1 MKTLSVLAILLSA
14 SLTSCSTK
22 RFSDVVP
29 ETHGTELGNV
39 VIGKENADYFI
50 VPSGKPVSGQ
60 DESPAQL
67 ILFKTK
73 ERHPSYRAAH
83 LAGAPV
89 RGVNRVTS
97 TLASGVVN
105 GAGAIVTAPFKQ
117 PDPKSYAH
125 EAHGLPTEEPSAPSA
140 PLFGPASAAAAT
152 STASSSNFSNPI
164 SNPPYARHT
173 TLNDQHAQN
182 PVRNPMYFQPYY

>member
-1 MKTLSVLAILLSA
+1 MLKQISFLAIAVSI

-29 ETHGTELGNV
+29 ETYGTELGNV

-50 VPSGKPVSGQ
+50 VPSGNPVADQ
-60 DESPAQL
+60 DESPSQL
-67 ILFKTK
+67 VLFKTK
-73 ERHPSYRAAH
+73 ERHPSYRAAN

-105 GAGAIVTAPFKQ
+105 TAGAIVTAPFKK
-117 PDPKSYAH
+117 PDPKTYAH
-125 EAHGLPTEEPSAPSA
+125 QAHGVATPQPSTQAAPV
-140 PLFGPASAAAAT
+140 FRPAG
-152 STASSSNFSNPI
+152 NDFSQPI
-164 SNPPYARHT
+164 VNPPYARHT

>member
-1 MKTLSVLAILLSA
+1 MLKQLSLLAISVSLG
-14 SLTSCSTK
+14 LTSCSTK

-50 VPSGKPVSGQ
+50 VPSGKPVAGQ
-60 DESPAQL
+60 DESPSQL
-67 ILFKTK
+67 VLFKTK

-105 GAGAIVTAPFKQ
+105 TAGAIVTAPFRK
-117 PDPKSYAH
+117 PDPKTYAH
-125 EAHGLPTEEPSAPSA
+125 QAHGLATPQPSAQPA
-140 PLFGPASAAAAT
+140 PIFSPAAAGAT
-152 STASSSNFSNPI
+152 SDYSHPI
-164 SNPPYARHT
+164 VNPPYARHT
-173 TLNDQHAQN
+173 TLNDQHATN

>member
-1 MKTLSVLAILLSA
+1 MLKQISFLTIAVSLG
-14 SLTSCSTK
+14 LTSCSTK

-29 ETHGTELGNV
+29 ETYGTELGNV

-50 VPSGKPVSGQ
+50 VPSGKPVAGQ
-60 DESPAQL
+60 DESPSQL
-67 ILFKTK
+67 VLFKTK

-105 GAGAIVTAPFKQ
+105 TAGAIVSAPFKK

-125 EAHGLPTEEPSAPSA
+125 QAHGIATPQSSAHAA
-140 PLFGPASAAAAT
+140 PIFGPVAASEGSA
-152 STASSSNFSNPI
+152 FSNPI
-164 SNPPYARHT
+164 SNPPYARHS

>member
-1 MKTLSVLAILLSA
+1 MLKQISFLAISVSI

-29 ETHGTELGNV
+29 ETRGTELGNV

-50 VPSGKPVSGQ
+50 VPSGNPVADQ
-60 DESPAQL
+60 EESPSQL
-67 ILFKTK
+67 VLFKTK

-97 TLASGVVN
+97 TLASSVVN
-105 GAGAIVTAPFKQ
+105 TAGAIVTAPFKK
-117 PDPKSYAH
+117 PDPETYAH
-125 EAHGLPTEEPSAPSA
+125 EAHGIATPRPSAQAA
-140 PLFGPASAAAAT
+140 PIFGPVAGSV
-152 STASSSNFSNPI
+152 SSNFSNPI
-164 SNPPYARHT
+164 TNPPYARHT
-173 TLNDQHAQN
+173 TLNDQHAHN